1 VQIAPALRFALHK
14 LRPVPLEGDR
24 VAYLR
29 PLTAL
34 DFAEKLGQIPSA
46 FADTVK
52 AAQDPVRKKAG
63 EAFAREHP
71 EFANNLMMLFLGS
84 LVAFGAPDDEPDDP
98 AHPEMVVSPVTV
110 VTKPQA
116 ECGPTELSLSLLDPD
131 DASRIIQAQLDWNGL
146 TREAGE
152 NARAFFR
159 GPLLALYLR
168 FLSSPVGDGPVES
181 GSPTSH

>member
-1 VQIAPALRFALHK
+1 VQIAPALRFALPTLHPVK
-14 LRPVPLEGDR
+14 LSAGR

-29 PLTAL
+29 KLTAL
-34 DFAEKLGQIPSA
+34 DFAQKLGSIPSA

-52 AAQDPVRKKAG
+52 AEQDPVRKKAA
-63 EAFAREHP
+63 EVFAREHP
-71 EFANNLMMLFLGS
+71 EWTGNLVALFLGS
-84 LVAFGAPDDEPDDP
+84 VVAFSVPDPDHADDSIVDP
-98 AHPEMVVSPVTV
+98 LSIVN
-110 VTKPQA
+110 KPQA
-116 ECGPTELSLSLLDPD
+116 ECGPGELSIANLDPE
-131 DASRIIQAQLDWNGL
+131 DAAAIITAQMDLNGL